1 MILGDDNY
9 SIKLNNYQKLMELC
23 IRQGRGEQFDI
34 KYGQTVLQS
43 LS

>member
-1 MILGDDNY
+1 MILGDDY
-9 SIKLNNYQKLMELC
+9 SIKSNISKLMELC